1 MSRLFRL
8 LLSLLVAFA
17 CPAWA
22 GTVALIL
29 SDNSKPYVEFA
40 AVLTEALSES
50 PWRLNTSLVADAA
63 PANDPAPDLVVA
75 VGTEAMR
82 HAAKRYPGNPVIA
95 TLLPRSAY
103 ERAAAELHPGGS
115 KVTAIWLDQPPARQA
130 AFLRYLLPGQKRVG
144 MVLSAETRT
153 TFPQFRRSFTES
165 GLQLDSEESDGEA
178 TLLPVLN
185 GLLPRVNVLLAH
197 PDSAIYRRDNIKAIL
212 ITAFRFQRPVVGYS
226 AAFANAGGLAA
237 LYSTPAQIA
246 RQTAGAIIANGT
258 TLPPPAGP
266 ALFAVSINHAVA
278 QSLGLNVP
286 DETAIRQSMLGDR
299 ESR

>member
-1 MSRLFRL
+1 MSRFFRL
-8 LLSLLVAFA
+8 LLLLFVAFT
-17 CPAWA
+17 CPARA

-50 PWRLNTSLVADAA
+50 PWRLSTSLVADPQ
-63 PANDPAPDLVVA
+63 PANDSPPDLVVA
-75 VGTEAMR
+75 VGTEALR
-82 HAAKRYPGNPVIA
+82 HTAKRYPGSPVIA
-95 TLLPRSAY
+95 TLLPRGAY
-103 ERAAAELHPGGS
+103 ERTAVELHPAPS
-115 KVTAIWLDQPPARQA
+115 KITAIWLDQPPARQA

-144 MVLSAETRT
+144 MILSAETRNT
-153 TFPQFRRSFTES
+153 YAQFKRSFSES
-165 GLQLDSEESDGEA
+165 GLQLDAEESDGDL
-178 TLLPVLN
+178 TLLTSLN
-185 GLLPRVNVLLAH
+185 ALLPKINVLLAH
-197 PDSAIYRRDNIKAIL
+197 PDNQIYRRDNIKAIL
-212 ITAFRFQRPVVGYS
+212 ITAFRYQRPVVGYS
-226 AAFANAGGLAA
+226 ASFANAGGLAA

-258 TLPPPAGP
+258 ALPPPAGP